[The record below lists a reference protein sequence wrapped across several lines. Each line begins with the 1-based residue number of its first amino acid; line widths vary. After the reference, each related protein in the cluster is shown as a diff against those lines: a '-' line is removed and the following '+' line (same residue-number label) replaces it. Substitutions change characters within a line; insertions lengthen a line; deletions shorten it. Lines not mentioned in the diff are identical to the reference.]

1 MKYCPLMSY
10 AKQYSTEVPCMGE
23 ECGFADEAGG
33 CLVQQALQC
42 FVAKERTQA
51 ALEDAVRQNIEA
63 SRTPTAL
70 EFMPALIDQY
80 KNKQITIDDCFWERK
95 E

>member
-1 MKYCPLMSY
+1 MKCPLIGS
-10 AKQYSTEVPCMGE
+10 QYGAHNCTAPDCCFTDEVGQ
-23 ECGFADEAGG
+23 
-33 CLVQQALQC
+33 CLVKQALQC
-42 FVAKERTQA
+42 YVAKERTQT

-63 SRTPTAL
+63 SRVPAPL
-70 EFMPALIDQY
+70 EFMPALIDHY

>member
-1 MKYCPLMSY
+1 MSY
-10 AKQYSTEVPCMGE
+10 AKQYTTQVPCMQGQ
-23 ECGFADEAGG
+23 CGFADEAGG

-42 FVAKERTQA
+42 YVAKERTQA

-63 SRTPTAL
+63 SRVPTTL
-70 EFMPALIDQY
+70 EFMPALIDHY